1 MDGKDKIACIDLDR
15 CYREGEQPSAFV
27 DEILSKCGKTYVELS
42 LSGNG
47 LHIFG
52 KTEGMDLRSFS
63 KDGDLEF
70 YQKEHFIAMTGKG
83 AGYSRLESFDR
94 PEMKEILSRKCE
106 KRTEWKGT
114 GKGVSGLSTMS
125 DKDVVEKASTAKN
138 GEKFKALYSGVDL
151 QNNHSNSDMSLM
163 NLLAYW
169 CNGDKEQMLRIF
181 ATSGLFRPNKSPDY
195 YEGTAIKALRSM
207 PVKSTYTPTIP
218 KNTGGNG
225 KR

>member
-1 MDGKDKIACIDLDR
+1 
-15 CYREGEQPSAFV
+15 
-27 DEILSKCGKTYVELS
+27 
-42 LSGNG
+42 
-47 LHIFG
+47 
-52 KTEGMDLRSFS
+52 
-63 KDGDLEF
+63 
-70 YQKEHFIAMTGKG
+70 
-83 AGYSRLESFDR
+83 
-94 PEMKEILSRKCE
+94 MKEILSRKCE

-181 ATSGLFRPNKSPDY
+181 ATSGLFRQNKSCRLLRDY
-195 YEGTAIKALRSM
+195 GNQSDTRFAR
-207 PVKSTYTPTIP
+207 PTDLYAYSA
-218 KNTGGNG
+218 
-225 KR
+225 